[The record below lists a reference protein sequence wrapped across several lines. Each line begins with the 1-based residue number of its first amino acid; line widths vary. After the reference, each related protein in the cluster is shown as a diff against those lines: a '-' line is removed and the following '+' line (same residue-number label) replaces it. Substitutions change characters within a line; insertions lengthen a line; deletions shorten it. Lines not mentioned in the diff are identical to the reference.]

1 MAIDYGKTA
10 RELVQELGGDGNITN
25 VAHCATRL
33 RFILKDETIVDAAK
47 VSKIP
52 GVITTV
58 RAGGQFQVVIG
69 NHVKDAYEEVLK
81 LVSIDEKQAKDLSL
95 IHI

>member
-33 RFILKDETIVDAAK
+33 RFILKDETIVDAQK
-47 VSKIP
+47 YLRFR
-52 GVITTV
+52 G
-58 RAGGQFQVVIG
+58 
-69 NHVKDAYEEVLK
+69 
-81 LVSIDEKQAKDLSL
+81 
-95 IHI
+95 

>member
-1 MAIDYGKTA
+1 M
-10 RELVQELGGDGNITN
+10 
-25 VAHCATRL
+25 
-33 RFILKDETIVDAAK
+33 DAAK

-81 LVSIDEKQAKDLSL
+81 LVSINEKQSKDTGKKGGVFSRIIDIISSIFAPFLYTL
-95 IHI
+95 AACGILQGILGIFRCV